1 MKKIILC
8 LGILL
13 SFTCLK
19 IEAKDTTSDYD
30 EEIQMFSDFYESPST
45 YSFQNDNA
53 PVFQVETTDKY
64 FSFIVKT
71 EFEST
76 CRFDQCGV
84 AMYLNSDN
92 WFKASIEY
100 ENEKIQRLGS
110 VVTNH
115 GYSDW
120 ATTDISSDI
129 KSMWYR
135 FSRRDSDYCIECSED
150 GINFRQM
157 RIFHMWEGAEKITYG
172 IYACSPTEGSY
183 KATFSNMQITECKW
197 ESDADWRN

>member
-1 MKKIILC
+1 MEFLKNNPKWIRQPKQVQISEDKVIILTERGTD
-8 LGILL
+8 LW
-13 SFTCLK
+13 
-19 IEAKDTTSDYD
+19 AR
-30 EEIQMFSDFYESPST
+30 T
-45 YSFQNDNA
+45 YYGFQNDNA

-100 ENEKIQRLGS
+100 ENKKIQRLGS

-157 RIFHMWEGAEKITYG
+157 RIFI
-172 IYACSPTEGSY
+172 IVGS
-183 KATFSNMQITECKW
+183 ASINAFANSLFFSS
-197 ESDADWRN
+197 ESSVLSESIVRNI